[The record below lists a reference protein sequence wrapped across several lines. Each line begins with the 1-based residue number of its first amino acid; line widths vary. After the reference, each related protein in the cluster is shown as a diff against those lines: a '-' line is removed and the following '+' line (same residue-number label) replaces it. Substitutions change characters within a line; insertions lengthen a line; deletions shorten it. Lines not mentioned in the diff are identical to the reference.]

1 MKITLNNGEE
11 NSEENIKDS
20 FISSALAARQ
30 INALL
35 FHNNEMH
42 QNARLIANLSILQ
55 HCKTQYPIFSELL
68 CQCFIPKEQN
78 VFLKNKIKNMIL
90 NCESHLKSP
99 MFLGEK
105 TFNLLI
111 MLWKSSRRQ
120 PIGKPR
126 GKLQARLRHRQR
138 DSIFKCH
145 TTQNRETKEA

>member
-78 VFLKNKIKNMIL
+78 GFFKKYKAKI
-90 NCESHLKSP
+90 
-99 MFLGEK
+99 
-105 TFNLLI
+105 
-111 MLWKSSRRQ
+111 
-120 PIGKPR
+120 
-126 GKLQARLRHRQR
+126 
-138 DSIFKCH
+138 
-145 TTQNRETKEA
+145 